1 MDDPDVKAR
10 ELKTTR
16 AECRRLEEENAAL
29 RQLLAD
35 KGITIPT
42 PAKNGPQ
49 AAIKREG
56 QDAGVN
62 EHSGKDAKV
71 TLFRNLFRGRED
83 VYAVRKQFK
92 SGEWGYVPASIRDWK
107 AVLSAAAALRKKVD
121 QKTRKLLPLTDDV
134 LRQHLE
140 GKHTVGVYPLL
151 LDETCWFLAVDFD
164 KKSWKEDVA
173 AFLETCREVGVPAV
187 LERSRSGNVG
197 AHVKT

>member
-1 MDDPDVKAR
+1 MDDPNVKAR
-10 ELKTTR
+10 ELETTL
-16 AECRRLEEENAAL
+16 AECRRLKEENATL
-29 RQLLAD
+29 RQLLAEN
-35 KGITIPT
+35 GITIPT

-49 AAIKREG
+49 APINREG

-62 EHSGKDAKV
+62 EHSGKNAKV

-92 SGEWGYVPASIRDWK
+92 SGEWGYVPTSIRDWK

-140 GKHTVGVYPLL
+140 GKHTVGVYPP
-151 LDETCWFLAVDFD
+151 TC
-164 KKSWKEDVA
+164 
-173 AFLETCREVGVPAV
+173 
-187 LERSRSGNVG
+187 
-197 AHVKT
+197 

>member
-1 MDDPDVKAR
+1 MDDPGVKAR
-10 ELKTTR
+10 ELETTL
-16 AECRRLEEENAAL
+16 AECRRLKEENAAL

-35 KGITIPT
+35 NGITIPT
-42 PAKNGPQ
+42 TAESGPQ
-49 AAIKREG
+49 AAIRKEG

-71 TLFRNLFRGRED
+71 THFRSLFRGRED

-140 GKHTVGVYPLL
+140 GTRSNLILL
-151 LDETCWFLAVDFD
+151 AT
-164 KKSWKEDVA
+164 
-173 AFLETCREVGVPAV
+173 T
-187 LERSRSGNVG
+187 
-197 AHVKT
+197 

>member
-1 MDDPDVKAR
+1 MDDPGVKAR
-10 ELKTTR
+10 ELETTL
-16 AECRRLEEENAAL
+16 AECRRLKEENATL
-29 RQLLAD
+29 RQLLVEN
-35 KGITIPT
+35 GITIPT

-49 AAIKREG
+49 AAINREG

-71 TLFRNLFRGRED
+71 NLFRSLFRGRED

-140 GKHTVGVYPLL
+140 GTRSNLILL
-151 LDETCWFLAVDFD
+151 AT
-164 KKSWKEDVA
+164 
-173 AFLETCREVGVPAV
+173 T
-187 LERSRSGNVG
+187 
-197 AHVKT
+197 